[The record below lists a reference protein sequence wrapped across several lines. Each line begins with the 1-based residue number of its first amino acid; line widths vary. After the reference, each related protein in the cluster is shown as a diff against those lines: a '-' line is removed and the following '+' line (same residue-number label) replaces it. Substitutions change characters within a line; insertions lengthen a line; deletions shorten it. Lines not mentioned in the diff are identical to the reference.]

1 MNHDK
6 EEQSLC
12 DSNIGD
18 EVVGFAE
25 NRMLEGRM
33 KMMSCLLAAL
43 TEE

>member
-25 NRMLEGRM
+25 NRTPEGRM
-33 KMMSCLLAAL
+33 KMVSCLVAAL
-43 TEE
+43 TKE